1 MSIEDNCSLSS
12 GHPWSTAVQCLL
24 SLFSWPY
31 TFLYLIF
38 FLWIVMF
45 LFVPLAW
52 IDRSGFELL
61 PLLTIPCFKKF
72 KSNILIDAE
81 LSRTDS
87 LCVEQS
93 TVRLWPPTLYS
104 WSLSSHSSCYGFAEA
119 IVTGEKWNI
128 WNSCLAIF
136 IYYLLFIWCLSD
148 RACFANSVATVQN

>member
-1 MSIEDNCSLSS
+1 
-12 GHPWSTAVQCLL
+12 
-24 SLFSWPY
+24 
-31 TFLYLIF
+31 
-38 FLWIVMF
+38 MF

-93 TVRLWPPTLYS
+93 TVRL
-104 WSLSSHSSCYGFAEA
+104 
-119 IVTGEKWNI
+119 
-128 WNSCLAIF
+128 
-136 IYYLLFIWCLSD
+136 
-148 RACFANSVATVQN
+148 